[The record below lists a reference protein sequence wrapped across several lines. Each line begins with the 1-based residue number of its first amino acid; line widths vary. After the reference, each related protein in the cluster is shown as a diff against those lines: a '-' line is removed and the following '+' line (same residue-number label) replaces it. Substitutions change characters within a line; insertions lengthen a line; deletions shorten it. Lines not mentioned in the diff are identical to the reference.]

1 MSVAFPIVSGDGP
14 EEGGTLDAHIRP
26 GLAPGDTCPVWCRK
40 DHAEDDHPDDR
51 HHQSAAELVAV
62 VTGSPM
68 LEPDELA
75 RPASA
80 VARLVRRTGSDLTWV
95 EVVSEEGPEV
105 RLVVTVE
112 SARRLV
118 ATLSRLLALAVVR
131 GE

>member
-1 MSVAFPIVSGDGP
+1 
-14 EEGGTLDAHIRP
+14 
-26 GLAPGDTCPVWCRK
+26 
-40 DHAEDDHPDDR
+40 
-51 HHQSAAELVAV
+51 
-62 VTGSPM
+62 
-68 LEPDELA
+68 LA

-95 EVVSEEGPEV
+95 ELVGEEDPDV

-118 ATLSRLLALAVVR
+118 ATLSRLLALAVAR